1 MIKHGMAA
9 AYDAKLTL
17 IFTAI
22 LAGGC
27 AAYQRFG
34 AATGGGGAGPRW
46 ADERLVGDV
55 GRCARFAST
64 LIPIPPPF
72 SPRSTRDPHA
82 MPGLPSHP

>member
-34 AATGGGGAGPRW
+34 AATGGGGAG
-46 ADERLVGDV
+46 V
-55 GRCARFAST
+55 
-64 LIPIPPPF
+64 
-72 SPRSTRDPHA
+72 A
-82 MPGLPSHP
+82 MGGCGGGGCR

>member
-34 AATGGGGAGPRW
+34 AATGGGGAESRW
-46 ADERLVGDV
+46 ADEGVGDV
-55 GRCARFAST
+55 G
-64 LIPIPPPF
+64 
-72 SPRSTRDPHA
+72 
-82 MPGLPSHP
+82 